1 MIMMKG
7 NAMTALRAIRRTLPL
22 AAVATLILAQQA
34 SAQNCPTQNINMLVG
49 FAAGGAADVIARLVG
64 QRLGE
69 RLGRT
74 IVVENRG
81 GAAGNLAAKAV
92 STAAPDGYTLL
103 TMTSSLAVSE
113 TASKNEGFSV
123 DDLRTIAIVAISPY
137 VYAVHPSN
145 PARDLKEF
153 VANGREKSFTYGSP
167 GVGSGPQIGAEYFFR
182 EIAKVKAVHV
192 PFNNARAE
200 VSLLGGHVDALVISL
215 PAVTVSI
222 NENRLRG
229 LGLASET
236 RNAAAPQVPT
246 LDEGGVPNVYQG
258 SWVGFFAPAKTPDAV
273 VTKLNGEINQIMQD
287 AEVQAKLKSLGFDVM
302 IKPLPEA
309 TAYFKSEVVNWG
321 KMVRAIGFS
330 SH

>member
-1 MIMMKG
+1 MMKG
-7 NAMTALRAIRRTLPL
+7 NAMTTLRTVCRMLAL
-22 AAVATLILAQQA
+22 AAVAAPILAKPVP
-34 SAQNCPTQNINMLVG
+34 AQDYPARSINMLVG

-64 QRLGE
+64 QRLSE
-69 RLGRT
+69 RLGRSV
-74 IVVENRG
+74 VVENRG
-81 GAAGNLAAKAV
+81 GAAGNLAAKQVA
-92 STAAPDGYTLL
+92 TAAPDGYTLL

-113 TASKNEGFSV
+113 TASKNKGFSV
-123 DDLRTIAIVAISPY
+123 DDLCPIAIVAISPY

-145 PARDLKEF
+145 PAKDLKEF
-153 VANGREKSFTYGSP
+153 VANGEKTNFTYGSP
-167 GVGSGPQIGAEYFFR
+167 GVGSGPHIGAEYFFR
-182 EIAKVKAVHV
+182 EVAKVKAVHV

-215 PAVTVSI
+215 PAVTLSI

-236 RNAAAPQVPT
+236 RNAAVPQVPT
-246 LDEGGVPNVYQG
+246 LDEVGFRNIHQG

-273 VTKLNGEINQIMQD
+273 ATKLNAEINQIMQE
-287 AEVQAKLKSLGFDVM
+287 AAVQTKLKSLGFDVM

-330 SH
+330 SSH